1 MKQPYATKEDITELF
16 RPLSSEEEQRA
27 EALLP
32 VVSDLLRQYAK
43 NAGKDLDKMIDGEKV
58 LPDVVKAVTVDVVAR
73 ALMTSTTDEPMSQM
87 SQSALGYSMSGTYLV
102 QGGGLFVKNAELKR
116 LGLLQQRLGVIDLA

>member
-32 VVSDLLRQYAK
+32 AVSDLLRQYAK
-43 NAGKDLDKMIDGEKV
+43 NVGKDLDEMIDKEKV

-102 QGGGLFVKNAELKR
+102 PGGGLFVKNAELKR